1 MAITRKGDS
10 RFLDRAPGV
19 AVHILTDGDQIT
31 LVRVELE
38 TDSVVAMHTHVHEQ
52 TGTLI
57 SGRLVFEIGG
67 EKHELKAGD
76 AWMIPSNVPHEV
88 TTVEKA
94 LVIEAFSPPR
104 EDWR

>member
-1 MAITRKGDS
+1 MPITRKGDS

-31 LVRVELE
+31 LVQVVLE
-38 TDSVVAMHTHVHEQ
+38 TGSVVPMHTHVHEQ
-52 TGTLI
+52 SGTLMN
-57 SGRLVFEIGG
+57 GRLKFEIGG
-67 EKHELKAGD
+67 EVHDLKAGD

-94 LVIEAFSPPR
+94 MVIEAFSPPR